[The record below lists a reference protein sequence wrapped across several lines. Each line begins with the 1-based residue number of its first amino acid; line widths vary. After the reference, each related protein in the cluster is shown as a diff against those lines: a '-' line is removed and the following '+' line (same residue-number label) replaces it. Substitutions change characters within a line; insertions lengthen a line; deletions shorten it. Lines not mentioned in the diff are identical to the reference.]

1 MSDQRDS
8 DQHDPEHGALVL
20 KWARRISE
28 NGKARSWSHAI
39 DLAAT
44 YAGEPK
50 PDPKPKRRTPRK

>member
-1 MSDQRDS
+1 MSDEQER
-8 DQHDPEHGALVL
+8 EHGAQVL
-20 KWARRISE
+20 KWAQRIWG

-50 PDPKPKRRTPRK
+50 QGKSERKGKKGGQE